1 MQSDNDWQVLDVPPL
16 KALPSRVMVRSER
29 LPAHS
34 VFPWHSHA
42 WNQLVHAVSGPLV
55 VAVKGQQFVIMPE
68 QAVWIPKGMLH
79 SVRSFF
85 GAEFR
90 SLYLTDD
97 PMIGMPDTTVVLDV
111 SDLLRAL
118 INEAATLDAQ
128 QEESAYR
135 RGVFTLIL
143 AHLQRLPRRPYFLQW
158 PAGRKLQSICEAL
171 YKNPSDTRGIAEWAT
186 QLGASDRTLSR
197 QFEREMGVSF
207 RDWRYRLRAFK
218 ALELLATGMTIT
230 AASIEIGYAS
240 TAAFTYMFRKEFGC
254 SPTTYRDRKDKV
266 ERANPA

>member
-1 MQSDNDWQVLDVPPL
+1 MQPDDHWHVLGVPPL
-16 KALPSRVMVRSER
+16 KALPGSVTVRSER

-68 QAVWIPKGMLH
+68 QAVWIPKDMQH
-79 SVRSFF
+79 SVRSLF

-90 SLYLTDD
+90 SLYLADT
-97 PMIGMPDTTVVLDV
+97 PTIGMPDTTVVLDV
-111 SDLLRAL
+111 SELLGAL
-118 INEAATLDAQ
+118 INEAAKLDAQ
-128 QEESAYR
+128 QEVGAYTN
-135 RGVFTLIL
+135 GVSMLIL
-143 AHLQRLPRRPYFLQW
+143 AHLSRLPRRPYFLQW
-158 PAGRKLQSICEAL
+158 PASRKLQAICEAL

-218 ALELLATGMTIT
+218 ALELLATGMSIT

-240 TAAFTYMFRKEFGC
+240 TSAFTYMFRKAFGC
-254 SPTTYRDRKDKV
+254 SPTTYRGRKDGV
-266 ERANPA
+266 ELGGAI

>member
-1 MQSDNDWQVLDVPPL
+1 MELGDDWLVLGVPPL
-16 KALPSRVMVRSER
+16 KALPTSVTVRSER

-68 QAVWIPKGMLH
+68 QAVWIPKGVLH

-90 SLYLTDD
+90 SLYLVDNPT
-97 PMIGMPDTTVVLDV
+97 IGMPDATVVLDV

-118 INEAATLDAQ
+118 INEAANLDALG
-128 QEESAYR
+128 EDSAYTND
-135 RGVFTLIL
+135 VFMLIL
-143 AHLQRLPRRPYFLQW
+143 AHLKRLPRRPYFLQW
-158 PAGRKLQSICEAL
+158 PANRKLQAICEAL

-186 QLGASDRTLSR
+186 KLGASDRTLSR

-218 ALELLATGMTIT
+218 ALELLATGMSIT

-240 TAAFTYMFRKEFGC
+240 TSAFTYMFRKEFGC
-254 SPTTYRDRKDKV
+254 SPTTYRDRKDSI
-266 ERANPA
+266 RPAA

>member
-1 MQSDNDWQVLDVPPL
+1 MQSDDDWLVLGVPPL
-16 KALPSRVMVRSER
+16 KALPNRVTVRSEC

-55 VAVKGQQFVIMPE
+55 VAVRGQQFVIMPE
-68 QAVWIPKGMLH
+68 QAVWIPKDILH

-90 SLYLTDD
+90 SLYLADD

-118 INEAATLDAQ
+118 INEAASLDAR
-128 QEESAYR
+128 QEESTYTS
-135 RGVFTLIL
+135 GVFMLIL
-143 AHLQRLPRRPYFLQW
+143 AHLKRLPRRPYFLQW
-158 PAGRKLQSICEAL
+158 PGNRKLQAICEAL

-186 QLGASDRTLSR
+186 TLGASDRTLSR

-218 ALELLATGMTIT
+218 ALELLATGMSIT

-254 SPTTYRDRKDKV
+254 SPSTYRNRKEGV
-266 ERANPA
+266 EHDGLI